1 MKTVESTETNVG
13 DEQVRSYLIQ
23 FTDRWFEAWRKND
36 FVTAVSEQRHGG
48 RVIRPHGDNKDLSH
62 AACLLASG
70 FSLYRASDVP
80 LEKPKPSRKT
90 LP

>member
-13 DEQVRSYLIQ
+13 DEKVGSDLIQ

-90 LP
+90 RA